1 VQSGGCE
8 DSRARMMTLLVIV
21 TVLFCAAVWFAFMQK
36 QQHTNQLNSERGR
49 HQRAEEYSR
58 ILLRHNEPEPYQFR
72 VSPAWTEDCANA
84 WSKFLATTEGNM
96 LRLRLQALVATVA
109 IAGCKDAI
117 STTHS
122 AGNAAGW
129 AECVDKLMEMRD
141 AKRFSPVAGA
151 PPQHNAEDP
160 NGGGSFSERDRQSNE
175 ELLALLSP

>member
-1 VQSGGCE
+1 
-8 DSRARMMTLLVIV
+8 MTLLVIV
-21 TVLFCAAVWFAFMQK
+21 IALFCAAVWFAFMQK

-49 HQRAEEYSR
+49 HQRAEAESSR

-72 VSPAWTEDCANA
+72 VSPAWTQDCANA

-151 PPQHNAEDP
+151 PPQHTAEDP
-160 NGGGSFSERDRQSNE
+160 HGGGSFSERDRQSNE